1 MQKTIMDI
9 VEDVKQQE
17 LEYGI
22 NEYSVY
28 NNDKNYYQRVIKYFR
43 DHGTE
48 NYCQELLLQYLDEAS
63 SRHDRHEI
71 SGHLYA
77 SVRRSVKRIRSCATT
92 GRVDF
97 SKSHPK
103 VYQPSPDG
111 INLYN
116 AIVEYNRCSHTIST
130 NNQAIL
136 RNFICYLEKNSIG
149 ECSISDDVILNFIT
163 AAKTSYEQSNGYIRQ
178 SMALVAAYL
187 KSKGVVLKINYGEL
201 QMKGKRKRVI
211 EPYSAD
217 EISRIIS
224 SIDLDSGTGY
234 RDKAIILLAYSTGLR
249 AVDIT
254 SLNLTDIN
262 YKERSVSV
270 IQNKTGKHVFLPV
283 NVSALNAVADY
294 IMLERPKSKET
305 HIFLASKAP
314 FNPLRGSRSLGNIS
328 RKYCRKAAIEKKPGR
343 DFHSFRR
350 SFASGLSY
358 AGVPLTTISQML
370 GHSGINSD
378 RPYLSYNEGQILR
391 CALDFT
397 DIPLTK
403 GIYAEGIGG
412 DGR

>member
-1 MQKTIMDI
+1 MQKTIADI

-17 LEYGI
+17 LDYGLK
-22 NEYSVY
+22 EYSVY
-28 NNDKNYYQRVIKYFR
+28 NNDKNYYQRVIKFFHE
-43 DHGTE
+43 HGTE
-48 NYCQELLLQYLDEAS
+48 MYSQELLQQYLDEVS
-63 SRHDRHEI
+63 GLHESHEI
-71 SGHLYA
+71 SRHFYA
-77 SVRRSVKRIRSCATT
+77 DIRRSVKRIRSCAAT

-111 INLYN
+111 IKFYN
-116 AIVEYNRCSHTIST
+116 AIVEYSHCSHTIS
-130 NNQAIL
+130 NNSQAIL
-136 RNFICYLEKNSIG
+136 RNFICYLEKNGID
-149 ECSISDDVILNFIT
+149 ECGISDGVILDFIT
-163 AAKTSYEQSNGYIRQ
+163 AAKASYEQSNGYIRQ

-217 EISRIIS
+217 EISRILS

-234 RDKAIILLAYSTGLR
+234 RDKAIILLAY
-249 AVDIT
+249 IT

-262 YKERSVSV
+262 YKKRSVSV

-294 IMLERPKSKET
+294 IMLERPESKDT

-314 FNPLRGSRSLGNIS
+314 YNQLRGSRSLGNIS
-328 RKYCRKAAIEKKPGR
+328 RKYCSKAAVEKKPGR

-403 GIYAEGIGG
+403 GIYAEGMGG